1 LLYPYRFQYPIRTEA
16 NQAKLLPEANGIEFT
31 GPSEIRSKST
41 NDGFNS
47 TLISGDGL
55 TIEVWMATD
64 DYQQK
69 GPARILSDSFDPYHR
84 NFTLGQERRNLIVR
98 LRTESSDQNG
108 FPETT
113 LANIFLS
120 ANPYH
125 IVVTYDYQKMRIYIN
140 SREISQTS
148 SYRGK
153 FFNWD
158 SSYPLIFGNE
168 NTGGSRPWNGRL
180 FLVAFYKRPL
190 SATEVLQ
197 NYRIGRFHRTDGFGE
212 DRRVK
217 DGVIALYSFNEEG
230 GSVIHDNSGYG
241 LDLDLVI
248 PDNILIDDEQ
258 QFMKVY
264 APGPQNIADMLGN
277 IFAFAIFG
285 FLLNRYLRTRGHSS
299 VRTVIWGV
307 TIGVIFSFG
316 SEFIAYFLEA
326 RSSSLLDSL
335 SRVSGVALGIS
346 IDFYTKHWNEKHR
359 RHISQL

>member
-1 LLYPYRFQYPIRTEA
+1 
-16 NQAKLLPEANGIEFT
+16 
-31 GPSEIRSKST
+31 
-41 NDGFNS
+41 
-47 TLISGDGL
+47 
-55 TIEVWMATD
+55 
-64 DYQQK
+64 
-69 GPARILSDSFDPYHR
+69 
-84 NFTLGQERRNLIVR
+84 
-98 LRTESSDQNG
+98 
-108 FPETT
+108 
-113 LANIFLS
+113 
-120 ANPYH
+120 
-125 IVVTYDYQKMRIYIN
+125 
-140 SREISQTS
+140 
-148 SYRGK
+148 
-153 FFNWD
+153 
-158 SSYPLIFGNE
+158 
-168 NTGGSRPWNGRL
+168 
-180 FLVAFYKRPL
+180 VAFYKRPL